1 MSDLTI
7 RGFSGANPA
16 PLPRSAPPELPAVHH
31 AAIQPLVDPQ
41 SAIAPAADTA
51 NTQNRDRRDSTATAQ
66 SSLTGQQ
73 SSATHPE
80 DRERLTDTVNSL
92 NRFLQRCD
100 TALRFEID
108 ERNNNKMVVRIVDR
122 QTEEV
127 VRQIPSE
134 KALAFAKF
142 FEDLEKDQHLTEAP
156 QGAATQDNRRL
167 KVEGLLLNTK
177 A

>member
-1 MSDLTI
+1 MSDFNL
-7 RGFSGANPA
+7 RGFSGANLA
-16 PLPRSAPPELPAVHH
+16 SPRPVPPQLPAVHQ
-31 AAIQPLVDPQ
+31 AAIQPLVEPQ
-41 SAIAPAADTA
+41 SAIGPSADAAA
-51 NTQNRDRRDSTATAQ
+51 VQGRDRRDGAMMAQPATTNPAA
-66 SSLTGQQ
+66 SVT
-73 SSATHPE
+73 TPE
-80 DRERLTDTVNSL
+80 DRERLTATVNSL

-108 ERNNNKMVVRIVDR
+108 DQNNNKMVVRIVDR

-142 FEDLEKDQHLTEAP
+142 FDDLEKDQHLAEAP
-156 QGAATQDNRRL
+156 QGVATKDHRRL
-167 KVEGLLLNTK
+167 KVEGWLLDAK

>member
-1 MSDLTI
+1 MSDLNL

-16 PLPRSAPPELPAVHH
+16 PLPRPAPLQLPAVHQ
-31 AAIQPLVDPQ
+31 ATIQPLVNPQ
-41 SAIAPAADTA
+41 SAVAPSVDVAGA
-51 NTQNRDRRDSTATAQ
+51 QGRDRRDGTMIAQ
-66 SSLTGQQ
+66 SSLTGQKP
-73 SSATHPE
+73 SATNPE

-108 ERNNNKMVVRIVDR
+108 ECNDTKMVVRIVDR

-142 FEDLEKDQHLTEAP
+142 FEDLEKDQHLADAP
-156 QGAATQDNRRL
+156 QGVATQDSRRL
-167 KVEGLLLNTK
+167 KVEGLLLDTK